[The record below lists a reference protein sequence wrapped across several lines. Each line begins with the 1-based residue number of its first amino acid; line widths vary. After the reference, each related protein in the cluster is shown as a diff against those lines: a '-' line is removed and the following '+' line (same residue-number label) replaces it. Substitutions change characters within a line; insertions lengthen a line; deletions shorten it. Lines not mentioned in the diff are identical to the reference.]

1 MLIHWIWLST
11 RQSLSDRQK
20 CAVLEAFGDPEDAY
34 FADQG
39 AYDRIEGI
47 SQAGREALADKSLLE
62 AEQILQ
68 KCTDQQIRLC
78 TFHDAAYPK
87 RLKHIDDP
95 PLVLYCKGYLPDMD
109 AAPVIA
115 AVGTRKSSAYGNTVA
130 QRMGY
135 QIARC
140 GGILVSGIAEGIDGM
155 AMRGALLAGGTVVG
169 VLGSGVDV
177 VYPKVN
183 RHLFA
188 DTERSGCLISEFPPE
203 TPPYKWNFP
212 KRNRI
217 ISGLSNGV
225 VVIEAPE
232 RSGSLITARQ
242 AADQGRDVFAVPGN
256 VDMPTFDGSNALLR
270 DGAIHVRNGWDVLSE
285 YEAAYPGKVHPFD
298 PGAGQITF
306 SGSEKSMPKVAQ
318 KALSPAKKRSVDRKK
333 DNKPIDNGEKPPY
346 SDVKDILPTLTD
358 EQRSIVELLT
368 SERLVDDI
376 IAESGLPAGKVSA
389 ILTVLEIKGII
400 RRLPGKRI
408 TLK

>member
-11 RQSLSDRQK
+11 RPSLSDRLK
-20 CAVLEAFGDPEDAY
+20 CAILEAFGDPEDAY
-34 FADQG
+34 FADTE
-39 AYDRIEGI
+39 AFARIEDL
-47 SQAGREALADKSLLE
+47 SPAGREALADKNLAE
-62 AEQILQ
+62 AGEILR

-78 TFHDAAYPK
+78 TIHDAAYPK
-87 RLKHIDDP
+87 RLKHIADP

-140 GGILVSGIAEGIDGM
+140 GGILVSGMAEGIDGM

-169 VLGSGVDV
+169 VLGCGVDV
-177 VYPKVN
+177 VYPKIN
-183 RHLFA
+183 RSLFA
-188 DTERSGCLISEFPPE
+188 DTQRSGCLISEFPPE

-212 KRNRI
+212 RRNRI

-232 RSGSLITARQ
+232 KSGSLITARQ

-256 VDMPTFDGSNALLR
+256 VDMPSFEGSNALLR

-285 YEAAYPGKVHPFD
+285 YEAAYPGKVHAFESD
-298 PGAGQITF
+298 PA
-306 SGSEKSMPKVAQ
+306 SLRVRESEKPMPKVAQ
-318 KALSPAKKRSVDRKK
+318 KPRSSEKKRSSDRKK
-333 DNKPIDNGEKPPY
+333 DKITIDNGEKPPY
-346 SDVKDILPTLTD
+346 SDVKDILPTLPD

-389 ILTVLEIKGII
+389 ILTMLEIRGII

-408 TLK
+408 SLN